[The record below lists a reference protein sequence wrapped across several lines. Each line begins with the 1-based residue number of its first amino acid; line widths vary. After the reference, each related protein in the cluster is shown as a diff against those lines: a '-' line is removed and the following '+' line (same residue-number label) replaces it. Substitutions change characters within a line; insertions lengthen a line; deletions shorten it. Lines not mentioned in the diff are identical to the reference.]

1 MGSAMGMLGRIV
13 THWNAAPM
21 DTGFSV
27 IQAVVLSIFI
37 VILFTF
43 EVIHEKK
50 MSVTELTDR
59 FPFPVRGALYLLA
72 VMSIVIFG
80 VWGPGYSAQAFIYFQ
95 F

>member
-1 MGSAMGMLGRIV
+1 MGMLGRIV
-13 THWNAAPM
+13 TGWSYQPL
-21 DTGFSV
+21 DTGFTAL
-27 IQAVVLSIFI
+27 QAIVLSICI

-50 MSVTELTDR
+50 MTVTQLTDR
-59 FPFPVRGALYLLA
+59 FAFPIRGALYLLA
-72 VMSIVIFG
+72 VMTVVIFG